1 MHIDAHPPKYGE
13 KQGVSQALTLSQR
26 HDMDMLHSVARN
38 VEALKNYW
46 ILHGIWLPTSNPHW
60 SGICIGRDCSTVG
73 LAAWRSRSLQAE
85 IASFCQ
91 GGFPAWHGAFGQSQA
106 FPTLRNRGSIYF
118 HQIIDL
124 KISVFFLWGSTW
136 QMSGRIG
143 SLMPSK
149 PWFRRSDSW
158 LRRPSSSA
166 LAQRHLRFTEESTTR
181 SLKVGCP
188 ATSYQHPPTTALG
201 QFGSTC

>member
-1 MHIDAHPPKYGE
+1 
-13 KQGVSQALTLSQR
+13 
-26 HDMDMLHSVARN
+26 
-38 VEALKNYW
+38 LKM
-46 ILHGIWLPTSNPHW
+46 
-60 SGICIGRDCSTVG
+60 
-73 LAAWRSRSLQAE
+73 
-85 IASFCQ
+85 
-91 GGFPAWHGAFGQSQA
+91 
-106 FPTLRNRGSIYF
+106 
-118 HQIIDL
+118 
-124 KISVFFLWGSTW
+124 SVFFLWGSTW

-201 QFGSTC
+201 QFGSTCYGLRDDLILQVELEVGQLLSLCEKGWKRSH